1 MDRAIE
7 VSPARRWRRLAF
19 VGVGLLLAILLT
31 REILSRSLPGVR
43 KDSIS
48 VAQVREAN
56 FEDVVNLR
64 GSIMPET
71 SVVLGASEG
80 GRVEKIHVKEGAA
93 VKNGDLLLEIS
104 NTSLQLA
111 VVRGQADLA
120 EQTNLLLGNQI
131 SSEQRRLELGRD
143 LVAAETL
150 QDKYRRQ
157 LKRLQSLHATGAVSN
172 EMLEEAQR
180 NVEEQAQVRKLIEHS
195 LAENSALRARQEKEL
210 QSTVSMLHKNVDIA
224 QQVLDRLAVRS
235 PIDGRLTSL
244 KAEVGSTLREG
255 DVIGQIDDE
264 SQLKIQANVD
274 EFYIPRLQ
282 LEQKASMSYGGKTF
296 ALAVKRIYPQV
307 SNGQFRIDLDFV
319 DGKKP
324 DDLRMGQS
332 LSLQLQLSSGS
343 MALQVASGPY
353 VAQTGGR
360 YVYVYDEGRGTAQRR
375 DLKLGR
381 QSDSAIEVISGLKA
395 GEYVITSSY
404 ETFGDAAE
412 IRVLN

>member
-1 MDRAIE
+1 MDRPIE
-7 VSPARRWRRLAF
+7 VSPARRWRRIAMV
-19 VGVGLLLAILLT
+19 VGGVFAALLLV
-31 REILSRSLPGVR
+31 REIRSRSLPGVQ

-48 VAQVREAN
+48 VAQVRQAN
-56 FEDVVNLR
+56 FEDAVNLR
-64 GSIMPET
+64 GAIMPET

-80 GRVEKIHVKEGAA
+80 GRVEKIHIKEGTA
-93 VKNGDLLLEIS
+93 VKKGDLLLEIS

-131 SSEQRRLELGRD
+131 SSEQRRLELGRE
-143 LVAAETL
+143 LLAAQTQL
-150 QDKYRRQ
+150 DKHRRQ
-157 LKRLQSLHATGAVSN
+157 LKRLTELRKTGAVSV
-172 EMLEEAQR
+172 ETLEDAQR
-180 NVEEQAQVRKLIEHS
+180 NVEQQEQLKKLVEHS
-195 LAENSALRARQEKEL
+195 LAENLALRSRQEREL
-210 QSTVSMLHKNVDIA
+210 QSTVSMLHKNIDIA

-264 SQLKIQANVD
+264 SQLKVQANVD

-282 LEQKASMSYGGKTF
+282 VAQHATVLYGGKSF
-296 ALAVKRIYPQV
+296 PLAVKRIYPQV
-307 SNGQFRIDLDFV
+307 TNGQFRIDLDFV
-319 DGKKP
+319 GEKP
-324 DDLRMGQS
+324 ADLRMGQS
-332 LSLQLQLSSGS
+332 LSLQLQLSNGAS
-343 MALQVASGPY
+343 ALQVASGPY

-360 YVYVYDEGRGTAQRR
+360 YVYVYDESRGTAQRR

-381 QSDSAIEVISGLKA
+381 QSESAIEVLSGLKA

-404 ETFGDAAE
+404 ETFGEAAE

>member
-7 VSPARRWRRLAF
+7 VNPMRRWRRLAL
-19 VGVGLLLAILLT
+19 VAAGVLIAILAV
-31 REILSRSLPGVR
+31 REILSRSLPAVR

-56 FEDVVNLR
+56 FEDAVNLR
-64 GSIMPET
+64 GSVMPEI
-71 SVVLGASEG
+71 SVILGASEG

-143 LVAAETL
+143 LVSAET
-150 QDKYRRQ
+150 QMDKYRRQ
-157 LKRLQSLHATGAVSN
+157 LKRLEALHETGAVSN
-172 EMLEEAQR
+172 ELLEDARR
-180 NVEEQAQVRKLIEHS
+180 NVEEQVQVKKLIEHS
-195 LAENSALRARQEKEL
+195 LAENSALRSRQEKEL
-210 QSTVSMLHKNVDIA
+210 QSTVSMLHKNIDLA

-282 LEQKASMSYGGKTF
+282 VGQKATVSYGGKMF
-296 ALAVKRIYPQV
+296 PLAVKRIYPQV
-307 SNGQFRIDLDFV
+307 SNGQFRVDLDFA
-319 DGKKP
+319 DEKP
-324 DDLRMGQS
+324 EDLRMGQS
-332 LSLQLQLSSGS
+332 LSLQLQLSNGS

-360 YVYVYDEGRGTAQRR
+360 YVYVYDEGRGTARRR